1 MYRKLHIT
9 MGLLGKVLDVVVGES
24 TKEDIDRKINYLMSC
39 KRDTKDASR
48 KAYFQSQIDSLRTK
62 KKYMK

>member
-1 MYRKLHIT
+1 
-9 MGLLGKVLDVVVGES
+9 MGLLAKVMDVIVGES

-39 KRDTKDASR
+39 KRDTKSASQ
-48 KAYFQSQIDSLRTK
+48 KAYYQSQIDSLRTK

>member
-1 MYRKLHIT
+1 M
-9 MGLLGKVLDVVVGES
+9 DVVCGES

-39 KRDTKDASR
+39 KRNTKVASE
-48 KAYFQSQIDSLRTK
+48 KAYYQSQIDSLRTK

>member
-1 MYRKLHIT
+1 

>member
-1 MYRKLHIT
+1 
-9 MGLLGKVLDVVVGES
+9 MGLLGKVMDVIVGES

-39 KRDTKDASR
+39 KRDTKSASQ
-48 KAYFQSQIDSLRTK
+48 KAYYQSQIDSLRTK

>member
-1 MYRKLHIT
+1 
-9 MGLLGKVLDVVVGES
+9 MGLLAKVMDVVVGES

-39 KRDTKDASR
+39 KRNTKDASR
-48 KAYFQSQIDSLRTK
+48 KAYYQSQIDSLRTK

>member
-1 MYRKLHIT
+1 MYRKLHTT
-9 MGLLGKVLDVVVGES
+9 MGLLAKVMDVIVGES

-39 KRDTKDASR
+39 KRDTKSASQ
-48 KAYFQSQIDSLRTK
+48 KAYYQSQIDSLRTK

>member
-1 MYRKLHIT
+1 MYRKLHTT
-9 MGLLGKVLDVVVGES
+9 MGLLGKVMDVIVGES

-39 KRDTKDASR
+39 KRDTKSASQ
-48 KAYFQSQIDSLRTK
+48 KAYYQSQIDSLRTK

>member
-1 MYRKLHIT
+1 M
-9 MGLLGKVLDVVVGES
+9 DVVVGES

-39 KRDTKDASR
+39 KRNTKDASR
-48 KAYFQSQIDSLRTK
+48 KAYYQSQIDSLRTK